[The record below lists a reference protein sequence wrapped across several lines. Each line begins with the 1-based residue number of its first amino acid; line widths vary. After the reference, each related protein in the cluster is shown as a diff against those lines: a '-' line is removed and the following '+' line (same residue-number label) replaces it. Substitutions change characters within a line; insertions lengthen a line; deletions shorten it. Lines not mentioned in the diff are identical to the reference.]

1 MIWLAAVA
9 LLYLGGSAL
18 PDEEK
23 SPSPFMQRMEEERA
37 KLAGL
42 PADADLKT
50 RFFSVYVL
58 DQHPRMEMGD
68 ILKSDMSAED
78 KSIALGEVRAF
89 MAEQDPKNLEVVLDH
104 LPPEG
109 WYLRSR
115 YGDEVATTAFYV
127 VQHSDL
133 ETWRR
138 FVPVLE
144 PLVAMGEVTG
154 PAYALMYDRLA
165 LAEGKPQRYGSQ
177 VTCQNGQWVLM
188 ELEAPETVDDRRREM
203 GFPDTLEDYLGAF
216 ASTPCQ

>member
-9 LLYLGGSAL
+9 LLCLGGCAQPAAETSV
-18 PDEEK
+18 
-23 SPSPFMQRMEEERA
+23 SPFIQRMEEERA
-37 KLAGL
+37 KLAAL

-50 RFFSVYVL
+50 RFASVYVL
-58 DQHPRMEMGD
+58 DQHPRMRMGD
-68 ILKSDMSAED
+68 VMKSGLSADE
-78 KSIALGEVRAF
+78 KSKALDEVRRF
-89 MAEQDPKNLEVVLDH
+89 MAEQDPKNLRVVLEH

-115 YGDEVATTAFYV
+115 YGVEVATTAFHV

-144 PLVAMGEVTG
+144 PLVATG
-154 PAYALMYDRLA
+154 DVEGSAYALMYDRMA

-177 VTCQNGQWVLM
+177 VTCENGQWVTM
-188 ELEAPETVDDRRREM
+188 HLENPDAVDERRREM
-203 GFPDTLEDYLGAF
+203 GFNETHAEYFAGF
-216 ASTPCQ
+216 ASMPCQ